1 MGNIIN
7 SSNISMQWS
16 DVLEMI
22 YDSRID
28 AVGLNERV
36 NSLATR
42 SIKKES
48 KLEALNMIV
57 SMCDLSL
64 IHI

>member
-1 MGNIIN
+1 MGNITN
-7 SSNISMQWS
+7 ASNISMQWS

-36 NSLATR
+36 QSLATR

-48 KLEALNMIV
+48 KV
-57 SMCDLSL
+57 G
-64 IHI
+64 